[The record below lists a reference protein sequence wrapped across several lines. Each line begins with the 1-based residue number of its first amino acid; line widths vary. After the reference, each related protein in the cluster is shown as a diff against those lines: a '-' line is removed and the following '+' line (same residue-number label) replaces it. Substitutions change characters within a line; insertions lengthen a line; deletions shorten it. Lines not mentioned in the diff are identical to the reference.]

1 MLFFFLYPY
10 FSVLPLIWQF
20 LFSFFTPVA
29 LMPQLF
35 VLLLVSCFKD
45 RFKLHISHIIM
56 PHISFQQDLGCA

>member
-10 FSVLPLIWQF
+10 FSVLPLI
-20 LFSFFTPVA
+20 FSFFTPVA

-35 VLLLVSCFKD
+35 VLLLVSCFRD